1 MSFGIG
7 LLAFIVAIFV
17 SFALLFSYIGISLAF
32 AIFAVFMLM
41 LSISFAITT
50 TCITFKAKE
59 KFNFSK
65 KYLTIVTLVVVTLIL
80 WVLEQIPYVGT
91 IVTIIVSLV
100 GFGTLLSYVFK
111 RTKKEKTVEAK

>member
-1 MSFGIG
+1 MEFG

-17 SFALLFSYIGISLAF
+17 SFTLLFSYIGFSLAF

-41 LSISFAITT
+41 MAISFAVTT

-59 KFNFSK
+59 KFNFSQ
-65 KYLTIVTLVVVTLIL
+65 KYLTIVALVVVTIIL
-80 WVLEQIPYVGT
+80 WALEQIPYVG
-91 IVTIIVSLV
+91 IIIAIIINLV

-111 RTKKEKTVEAK
+111 RTKKEKAVESK